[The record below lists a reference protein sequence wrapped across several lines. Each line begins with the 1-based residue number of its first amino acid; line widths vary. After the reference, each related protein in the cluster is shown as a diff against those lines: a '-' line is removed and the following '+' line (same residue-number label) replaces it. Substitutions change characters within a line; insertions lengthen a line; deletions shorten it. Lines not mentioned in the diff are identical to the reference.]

1 MNTVDEK
8 KDIESTR
15 GYTYATPMADI
26 IENKDGFEIIFDL
39 PGIEKDDIKINI
51 EKDILTVT
59 AESSF
64 TQNPDFQC
72 IHKETNFFGFRR
84 SFNLNKIIDNN
95 KVEAQFNNG
104 TLILKLPKKAEEQSK
119 EISIKIG

>member
-1 MNTVDEK
+1 MNTVEEK

-15 GYTYATPMADI
+15 GYTYAAPMTDI

-39 PGIEKDDIKINI
+39 PGIEKNDIKINI

-64 TQNPDFQC
+64 EQNSDFQC

-84 SFNLNKIIDNN
+84 SFNLNKIIDSN

-104 TLILKLPKKAEEQSK
+104 TLTLKLPKKAEEQSK
-119 EISIKIG
+119 EISINID

>member
-15 GYTYATPMADI
+15 GYMYATPTTDI
-26 IENKDGFEIIFDL
+26 IENKNGFEIIFDL

-64 TQNPDFQC
+64 TQDEEFQC

-84 SFNLNKIIDNN
+84 AFNLNKIIDNN

-104 TLILKLPKKAEEQSK
+104 TLTLLLPKKMEEQSK
-119 EISIKIG
+119 EISIKID

>member
-15 GYTYATPMADI
+15 GYTYETPMTDI

-51 EKDILTVT
+51 EKDILTMT

-64 TQNPDFQC
+64 TQNEDFKC

-104 TLILKLPKKAEEQSK
+104 TLTLKLPKKAEEQSK